1 MGQTSLLPAN
11 DAAYIT
17 LHFALSSSEGLSE
30 PVEFVSPLART
41 THAYRSTITT
51 AYIINSFFWS
61 ILGKIGD
68 FF

>member
-17 LHFALSSSEGLSE
+17 LHFALSSEGLSE

-41 THAYRSTITT
+41 TDAYRSTITT
-51 AYIINSFFWS
+51 ANIIDSFFWS
-61 ILGKIGD
+61 ISGKIGD